1 MVLSV
6 QVIEGQD
13 LNVFFVS
20 SAYCELFFTI
30 FITIVSGIKNRLDM
44 LGYACL

>member
-30 FITIVSGIKNRLDM
+30 FITIVFELRIDM